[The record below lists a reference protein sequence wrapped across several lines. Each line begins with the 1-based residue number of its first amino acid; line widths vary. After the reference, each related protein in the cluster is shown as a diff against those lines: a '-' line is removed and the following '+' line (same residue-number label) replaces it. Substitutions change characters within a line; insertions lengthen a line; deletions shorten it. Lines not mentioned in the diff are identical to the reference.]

1 MAGWILP
8 IHRVIAAIREHVV
21 ADDALAGG
29 DKLVRVD
36 EAAGLGV
43 VVAAVQ
49 VIQSQLLVESVA
61 RRPKMGVI

>member
-49 VIQSQLLVESVA
+49 VIQSQLLD
-61 RRPKMGVI
+61 RPVTKWPKTGTF